1 MRVRAV
7 RRAAALAAALALGLV
22 GAATAS
28 ADSSDSSN
36 WAGYAAHRSG
46 VRFRK
51 VIGAWIQPN
60 ASCTAGKATYS
71 SVWVGLGGYSISSPA
86 LEQIG
91 TELDCTASGRVV
103 SNAWYELV
111 PAASHTTRLIVA
123 PGDRV
128 RASVTVTGDQVK
140 LAITDLTRHRS
151 FVRSL
156 HDTVLDTTSAEWI
169 VEAPSACTSSTDCR
183 TLPLA
188 NFGST
193 ALTGARAITTL
204 GHTGAVADRR
214 WRTTRISL
222 AEDAR
227 RFAADGGTGPR
238 PVLAAPS
245 SLTAGGSAFTVSY
258 SGATVTAG
266 TNASGAAAVSRR
278 LVHPAR

>member
-1 MRVRAV
+1 MRARAV

-51 VIGAWIQPN
+51 VIGAWTQPN
-60 ASCTAGKATYS
+60 ATCTAGKATYS
-71 SVWVGLGGYSISSPA
+71 SVWVGLGGYSVSSPA
-86 LEQIG
+86 LQQIG
-91 TELDCTASGRVV
+91 TELDCTASGRVA
-103 SNAWYELV
+103 SGAWYELV
-111 PAASHTTRLIVA
+111 PAASHTTKLVVA
-123 PGDRV
+123 PGDRIQ
-128 RASVTVTGDQVK
+128 ASVNVTGNQVK

-151 FVRSL
+151 FARTL
-156 HDTVLDTTSAEWI
+156 HDIVLDTTSAEWI
-169 VEAPSACTSSTDCR
+169 VEAPSACTSSTDCQ

-193 ALTGARAITTL
+193 AVTGARAITTS
-204 GHTGAVADRR
+204 GHTGSIADRH
-214 WRTTRISL
+214 WTTTRISL

-227 RFAADGGTGPR
+227 RFAAGGGTGPR

-258 SGATVTAG
+258 SRAPLTAG
-266 TNASGAAAVSRR
+266 TTSARAAAVGRR
-278 LVHPAR
+278 LVHPGR

>member
-1 MRVRAV
+1 VRVLVV
-7 RRAAALAAALALGLV
+7 RRAAALVAALALGLV
-22 GAATAS
+22 GAGTAW
-28 ADSSDSSN
+28 ADNSDSSN

-46 VRFRK
+46 VRFRT
-51 VIGAWIQPN
+51 VSGAWIQPN
-60 ASCTAGKATYS
+60 ASCTAGRATYS

-91 TELDCTASGRVV
+91 TELDCTTSGRVV

-111 PAASHTTRLIVA
+111 PAASHTTSLTVA
-123 PGDRV
+123 PGDHM
-128 RASVTVTGDQVK
+128 RASVTVTGNRVR
-140 LAITDLTRHRS
+140 LSITDLTRHRS
-151 FVRSL
+151 FARTL
-156 HDTVLDTTSAEWI
+156 RDTLLDKTSAEWI
-169 VEAPSACTSSTDCR
+169 VEAPSACSTSADCR

-193 ALTGARAITTL
+193 TLAGARAVTTS
-204 GHTGAVADRR
+204 GHAGSVADRR

-227 RFAADGGTGPR
+227 RFAANGGTGPR

-258 SGATVTAG
+258 AGATVTAG
-266 TNASGAAAVSRR
+266 TVTSGVAAVGRR
-278 LVHPAR
+278 LAHPVR

>member
-1 MRVRAV
+1 MTARAV
-7 RRAAALAAALALGLV
+7 RGAAALAAALALGLV

-51 VIGAWIQPN
+51 VIGAWTQPN
-60 ASCTAGKATYS
+60 ATCTPGKATYS
-71 SVWVGLGGYSISSPA
+71 SVWVGLGGYSVSSPA

-91 TELDCTASGRVV
+91 TELDCTASGRVASSV
-103 SNAWYELV
+103 WYELV
-111 PAASHTTRLIVA
+111 PAASHITRLIVR
-123 PGDRV
+123 PGDRI
-128 RASVTVTGDQVK
+128 RASVTVTGNRVR

-151 FVRSL
+151 FAITL
-156 HDTVLDTTSAEWI
+156 HTTVLDTTSAEWI
-169 VEAPSACTSSTDCR
+169 VEAPSACTSSTNCQ

-193 ALTGARAITTL
+193 GLTGARATTTS
-204 GHTGAVADRR
+204 GHTGSITDRR
-214 WRTTRISL
+214 WATTKISL

-227 RFAADGGTGPR
+227 RFAATGGTGAR

-245 SLTAGGSAFTVSY
+245 ALSAGGSAFSVSY
-258 SGATVTAG
+258 SGGTVPAG
-266 TNASGAAAVSRR
+266 TTSARAAAVSRR